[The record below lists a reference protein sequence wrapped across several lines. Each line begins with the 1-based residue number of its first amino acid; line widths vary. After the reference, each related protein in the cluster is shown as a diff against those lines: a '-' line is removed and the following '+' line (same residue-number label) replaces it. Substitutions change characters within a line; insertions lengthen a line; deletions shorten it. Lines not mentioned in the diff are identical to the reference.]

1 MARQADTSIPPRL
14 PYISMI
20 VALVAAL
27 SLPVGLAIFNPTLM
41 FERGWEQFAGSGLFI
56 VAIFTLGGRL
66 NHFWREEKG
75 LIRAHARLHT
85 LTRIKPAAA
94 AGMTGKPQAEWVP
107 AAGMAHTDSLAENRL
122 EQLLNSA
129 KTAGLN
135 EFQQI
140 MELNREQSSL
150 DQEHEAGRFA
160 LTRYILYLLPVI
172 GFIGT
177 VEGISK
183 ALANISI
190 VLPMVK
196 DLDGFMN
203 NLTSVTSA
211 LQIAFDSTLLALFL
225 SATLMFVQTM
235 MLRRAEDLLS
245 RIDRWVVD
253 QAIVPLA
260 ATKPQAEPEKLVL
273 ADEDLTAERWDALL
287 QNVDEIARALGVGLG
302 PQTERLQIAVDRLA
316 QSLSGMDSATERLAD
331 FGSVGQQMTRIAEA
345 SARSAEVS
353 ARSGM
358 ALERIES
365 SIDNLT
371 NRNRTDSAIE
381 GIRLTVERTTSAV
394 ESLNMQF
401 QQSFEK
407 SSRQS
412 QDNLTRTL
420 SSLRDAIELI
430 NVSIEQGNTLYK
442 GIVRT
447 MFDNRES
454 DSMRKVG

>member
-1 MARQADTSIPPRL
+1 MASQAENNSPPRW
-14 PYISMI
+14 PYLSMIAVLI
-20 VALVAAL
+20 VALG
-27 SLPVGLAIFNPTLM
+27 LPVGLAIFNPTLM
-41 FERGWEQFAGSGLFI
+41 FERGWEQFAGTGLFL
-56 VAIFTLGGRL
+56 VALAALSGRL
-66 NHFWREEKG
+66 NHFWNEEKG
-75 LIRAHARLHT
+75 LMRAHARLHA
-85 LTRIKPAAA
+85 LTRIRPTINAN
-94 AGMTGKPQAEWVP
+94 GKIQAEWVHSP
-107 AAGMAHTDSLAENRL
+107 GMAPTDSLAEKRL
-122 EQLLNSA
+122 EQLLNSS

-140 MELNREQSSL
+140 MELNREQSAL
-150 DQEHEAGRFA
+150 DQEHEAGRFT
-160 LTRYILYLLPVI
+160 LSRYILYLLPVI

-260 ATKPQAEPEKLVL
+260 ATKTVAEPANDL
-273 ADEDLTAERWDALL
+273 AHDDDPAEERWESLL

-302 PQTERLQIAVDRLA
+302 PQTERLQVAIDRLA
-316 QSLSGMDSATERLAD
+316 QSLSAMDSATQRLSD
-331 FGSVGQQMTRIAEA
+331 FGSVGQQMARVAEA
-345 SARSAEVS
+345 SVRNAELAS
-353 ARSGM
+353 RSGM
-358 ALERIES
+358 VLERIET
-365 SIDNLT
+365 SIDSLT
-371 NRNRTDSAIE
+371 NRNRTDSALE
-381 GIRLTVERTTSAV
+381 GIRHTVERTTTAV
-394 ESLNMQF
+394 ESLNTQF

-412 QDNLTRTL
+412 QENLARTL

>member
-1 MARQADTSIPPRL
+1 MAREAELHSPPRW
-14 PYISMI
+14 PYLSMI
-20 VALVAAL
+20 AALVVAL
-27 SLPVGLAIFNPTLM
+27 SLPVGLAVFNPTLM
-41 FERGWEQFAGSGLFI
+41 FERGWEQFAGTGLFL
-56 VAIFTLGGRL
+56 VALVALAGRL
-66 NHFWREEKG
+66 SHFWKEEKG
-75 LIRAHARLHT
+75 LMRANARLRT
-85 LTRIKPAAA
+85 LTLVKPAHPVHVKV
-94 AGMTGKPQAEWVP
+94 AGEPQSLGITAVRQE
-107 AAGMAHTDSLAENRL
+107 SLAEKRL
-122 EQLLNSA
+122 EQLVTSS

-140 MELNREQSSL
+140 MELNREQSAL
-150 DQEHEAGRFA
+150 DQEHEAGRFT

-253 QAIVPLA
+253 QAIVPLVSA
-260 ATKPQAEPEKLVL
+260 ATTTDTNQKTAP
-273 ADEDLTAERWDALL
+273 ADEDLSEQRWDMLL

-302 PQTERLQIAVDRLA
+302 PQTERLQVAVDRLA
-316 QSLSGMDSATERLAD
+316 QSLSGMDSATERLSD
-331 FGSVGQQMTRIAEA
+331 LGLVGQQMARVADA
-345 SARSAEVS
+345 SVRSNELM

-365 SIDNLT
+365 AMESLAS
-371 NRNRTDSAIE
+371 RSRTDSALE
-381 GIRLTVERTTSAV
+381 GIRHTVERTTTAV
-394 ESLNMQF
+394 ESLNVQF

-412 QDNLTRTL
+412 QENLARTL

-454 DSMRKVG
+454 DSVRRVG